1 VYVAPVC
8 YHITI
13 PLTHLQRG
21 GQGNVYKEKYG
32 GHSHSP
38 ERKGLGDKVKHAL
51 GIDKDKKPEQP
62 SPLHNE
68 AKD

>member
-1 VYVAPVC
+1 M
-8 YHITI
+8 
-13 PLTHLQRG
+13 PLTGSQRG
-21 GQGNVYKEKYG
+21 GGGNVHKEKYG

-51 GIDKDKKPEQP
+51 GLDKDKKHDG

-68 AKD
+68 TKE